1 MRSSLLL
8 LPGHAVGEALC
19 AVAEE
24 VLTDVAVAFNHSFL
38 IRRDKIGVSSVRAY
52 DTPLTE
58 ETVDACEQADA
69 VLLGD
74 TNVAG
79 AEDLLQS
86 LDIPCKTR
94 TFSLKDAR
102 RFYIVQTVSLDIK
115 TLGDAVQYAYEL
127 AKTEELPLSYVSP
140 SGKAAMDFKA
150 AVHVRERDYA
160 SVITTELLPPKAVNK
175 LLYSPEKVGVFVVP
189 PYAGSMLNTMAT
201 AVYGASMMLFD
212 ACESRKHFVYA
223 PVVSEDA
230 KADDALNP
238 IGMVLASAQLLRD
251 ALHLE
256 READCVDAAVRN
268 VLAAGW
274 RTPDMAGGSEAI
286 SGRQILRLI
295 LDQIELAGELL
306 SPQGGN
312 R

>member
-19 AVAEE
+19 GVAEE

-38 IRRDKIGVSSVRAY
+38 IRRDKIGEASVRAY

-58 ETVDACEQADA
+58 ETVAACTKANA

-74 TNVAG
+74 TDMNG
-79 AEDLLQS
+79 ADDLLQA

-102 RFYIVQTVSLDIK
+102 RFYIVQTASLDVK
-115 TLGDAVQYAYEL
+115 TLGDAMQHAYEL
-127 AKTEELPLSYVSP
+127 AKEEELPLSYVSP

-150 AVHVRERDYA
+150 AVRVRERDYV
-160 SVITTELLPPKAVNK
+160 SVITTELSPPKAVNK
-175 LLYSPEKVGVFVVP
+175 LLYSPEELGVLVVP

-212 ACESRKHFVYA
+212 ACESRKRFVYA

-230 KADDALNP
+230 EADDSLNP
-238 IGMVLASAQLLRD
+238 IGMVLASAQLLRN

-274 RTPDMAGGSEAI
+274 RTPDMAGSGSAI
-286 SGRQILRLI
+286 SGKQILRLI
-295 LDQIELAGELL
+295 LEQIELAGELL